1 MTAPA
6 LADGDPYHGVIAV
19 MDESAHEAGAG
30 IYYNLTVVRIP
41 ETAAVLPDLNRV
53 IGDRRR
59 PFHFSEEG
67 PEAIERMMD
76 LIESAGLVGTSLWSS
91 VGRTRQVAARRHLL
105 REHALRCAADG
116 VDHLSIEG
124 GGDAS
129 NQRDR
134 SVILDAFQ
142 GDGGVPFRYDWR
154 SKADPVLW
162 IADAV
167 AGSVA
172 AHLLGERA
180 EHYDRLSAG
189 GLIVVEYRP

>member
-1 MTAPA
+1 MTAPI
-6 LADGDPYHGVIAV
+6 LADGDPYDGAVAV

-41 ETAAVLPDLNRV
+41 EPAGVLPGLSEV
-53 IGDRRR
+53 VGDRPR
-59 PFHFSEEG
+59 PFHLSEEG
-67 PEAIERMMD
+67 PDAIERMMD
-76 LIESAGLVGTSLWSS
+76 LIESAGLVGTTLWSS
-91 VGRTRQVAARRHLL
+91 VARTGQVAARRYLL

-124 GGDAS
+124 GGDVS

-134 SVILDAFQ
+134 SVILDTFR

-154 SKADPVLW
+154 SKAEPALW

-172 AHLLGERA
+172 AHLLGGPA
-180 EHYDRLSAG
+180 EHYDRLSAA
-189 GLIVVEYRP
+189 GLIAVEYRQ